1 MFPELELGF
10 SLEPGRAPEAGGRD
24 PDTCPGPAGLPVF
37 VSGAP
42 PSDFFRPT
50 PESLLLTLFNI
61 IVGDLAARRRAT
73 LDPRPDPTSRSPD
86 RHRRGCLYFLPF
98 QQKRVGCF
106 AGQHKHGGQEE
117 RDLDPVI
124 RIQSPV
130 VLLNCDYASR
140 LRSTRAQAAHQ
151 CPTSGLVLKM

>member
-1 MFPELELGF
+1 MI
-10 SLEPGRAPEAGGRD
+10 
-24 PDTCPGPAGLPVF
+24 
-37 VSGAP
+37 
-42 PSDFFRPT
+42 
-50 PESLLLTLFNI
+50 LLH
-61 IVGDLAARRRAT
+61 DDARLWI
-73 LDPRPDPTSRSPD
+73 LDPTQRAALRIGTGVVACIFSRFNKSGWVASP
-86 RHRRGCLYFLPF
+86 
-98 QQKRVGCF
+98 
-106 AGQHKHGGQEE
+106 ANTKHGGQEE